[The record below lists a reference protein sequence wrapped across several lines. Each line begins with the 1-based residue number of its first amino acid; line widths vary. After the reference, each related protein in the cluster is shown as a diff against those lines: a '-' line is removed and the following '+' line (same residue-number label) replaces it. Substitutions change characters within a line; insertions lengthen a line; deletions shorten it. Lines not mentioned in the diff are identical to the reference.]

1 MSEIDKSTGDV
12 VDTHKKT
19 KDKMVES
26 IELLN
31 ISSKVMV
38 VAVVLILISLHR
50 RESCPRYL
58 RSMYIRQHSHIE
70 PEQILIHIQ
79 PIIVINHHN
88 IIYTH

>member
-38 VAVVLILISLHR
+38 VAVVLHIDQSPQERILPSLPTEYVHT
-50 RESCPRYL
+50 PTL
-58 RSMYIRQHSHIE
+58 AH
-70 PEQILIHIQ
+70 
-79 PIIVINHHN
+79 
-88 IIYTH
+88 